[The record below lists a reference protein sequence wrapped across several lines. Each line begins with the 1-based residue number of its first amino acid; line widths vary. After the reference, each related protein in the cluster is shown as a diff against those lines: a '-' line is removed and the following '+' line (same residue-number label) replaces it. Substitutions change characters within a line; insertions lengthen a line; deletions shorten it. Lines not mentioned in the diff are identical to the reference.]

1 MSNMPESASAQWRL
15 TLTVIEARIVD
26 LKTQSDAEYRA
37 LHSRLDAQ
45 IAELRRDLKALAD
58 EVARTG
64 PDAYIE
70 SVTMQL
76 DELKA
81 KGDAAYELLQSML
94 APKHNGN
101 AKSQSS

>member
-1 MSNMPESASAQWRL
+1 MSNIPESASARWRL
-15 TLTVIEARIVD
+15 TLAVIEARIVD
-26 LKTQSDAEYRA
+26 LKTRSDADYQA

-58 EVARTG
+58 EVAKTG

-94 APKHNGN
+94 ASKYDGN
-101 AKSQSS
+101 ATSQPS